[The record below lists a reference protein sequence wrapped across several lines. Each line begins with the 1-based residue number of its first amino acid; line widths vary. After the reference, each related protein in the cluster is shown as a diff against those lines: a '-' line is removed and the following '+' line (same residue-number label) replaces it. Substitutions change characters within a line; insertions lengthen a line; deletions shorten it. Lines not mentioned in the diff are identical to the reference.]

1 MRKFQ
6 LVGSGG
12 STMSAATAAATMTVM
27 AMALALALA
36 SGGCPTKKKPRLG
49 VLVEDA
55 LLVGDGAP
63 AGVAVTSGGLTF
75 RLAEG
80 QSPHGPAANNPL
92 DPGKPLSAA
101 QTKAL
106 LARVGAV
113 VMKAGDQSAFAF
125 RARSLPPPRTGKT
138 VKGVFPPPI
147 KPQVVDVKKGGP
159 LKVLRGSPVG
169 DVLMAP
175 KLSVTFN
182 QPMVAV
188 TSHAD
193 TIAKGVPVTLTPS
206 IKGQW
211 RWIGTRTL
219 LFETKLRFPM
229 ATAFTA
235 TVGAGTKSANGGVLA
250 EAKTWSFSTP
260 PPRLLGRYPSHGPQR
275 LDPVFFLGFDQR
287 IDPDRVLAKV
297 VLSGGGKQVALL
309 RAPKGRIVGDKI
321 LAALVKG
328 SERAKHKSRWV
339 AFVATERLTPGTSYT
354 VTVGEG
360 TPSAEGPLTTKKD
373 QTFTFKTYDP
383 LKVRWRNCEEKVP
396 CRPPT
401 GLMMRFN
408 NPLDEKV
415 FDAKSLTVT
424 PKIPDMRIVARGSS
438 LYVYGQ
444 VKGRTTY
451 KVTLPATLKD
461 TFGQTLGADQTLS
474 FFLKDARPR
483 LMSNYKGMVVLDPKG
498 DKVFR
503 LHSINYK
510 QLRVT
515 IRRVQ
520 ASDWSAYLDYQRK
533 YRRIKDVPPM
543 PGKLVVAKT
552 LTVKGS
558 PDQMVETVIP
568 LKKGLNKQGHGQLL
582 VQVSN
587 WPLPE
592 KRYLRKY
599 LLAWVQATDLAVDAF
614 VDHTHLLGWVTRL
627 SDGKPVSGAELSIRP
642 TGVKGTSGGDG
653 LAKLAL
659 AGYDKD
665 IKRRVL
671 VAKTATDVVLLPES
685 RYYWGSGYW
694 YKRTKPGESL
704 RWFVYDDRKLYKP
717 KEEVRLKGWVRLVD
731 MGASGRIRLLPQP
744 AQKVTWTVLGPR
756 NNKVANGTAEI
767 NALGGFNLKFKLPDN
782 VNLGRARVSLRVPVA
797 ASGSNHTHRF
807 LIAEFKRPEFEVSA
821 QASTGPH
828 MIGKHVDVQVKAS
841 YFAGGGLPG
850 AKVNWRVTASK
861 GSYTPPN
868 RSGWT
873 FVGWAPTWGRK
884 TKVRSKSEV
893 FSGITD
899 SRGAHRVRIH
909 FDAVDPPRPMSVTAS
924 ATITDVNRRT
934 WTASKALVVHPSK
947 LYVGMRTKKYFVR
960 RGTPMQVEVI
970 VTDLQGKA
978 VSGRVVGVQAVRKE
992 WRYVKRKWRPVE
1004 RDAQNCRLV
1013 SGKDPGKCVFKTS
1026 KGGRYIIR
1034 ARVTDADGKPN
1045 RTTMTRWVTGGK
1057 LPPKHKVE
1065 KEKVR
1070 LIAGQKRYQPG
1081 ETAEIL
1087 VQAPFYPAEGLM
1099 TVRRAGIASVKR
1111 FTMSSST
1118 TTLQVAITESH
1129 YPSLR
1134 VRVDLVG
1141 AAARLDASGEPVKKL
1156 PKRPAYASGSISLP
1170 VPPLKRSLKVVVTP
1184 GKKSIAP
1191 GQKTALNVTLTDADG
1206 KPVAGA
1212 EVALVA
1218 VDEAVLSL
1226 TGYKL
1231 SSPLS
1236 TFHPYR
1242 SGGVRDTYLRAMVQL
1257 MDPTEMLKR
1266 LGNSAPSGVMMQ
1278 KKEGKM
1284 AAASTMDSAARP
1296 APSRA
1301 RSSGGRGFGA
1311 SRRRSAKGKRSQP
1324 KKPATAQPIAVRKN
1338 FEPLAL
1344 FAPTVRTDAAGK
1356 ARVELKVPDN
1366 LTRYRVMAVAVAKAT
1381 HYGYGE
1387 ASVTARN
1394 PLMLRPAAP
1403 RFLNFGDRF
1412 SLPIVVQNQTDQAME
1427 VQVAVRGTNVKWTG
1441 GQGKVISVPANDRRE
1456 VRFGAETVMA
1466 GIARFQVAAATGS
1479 YADAAQIK
1487 LPVWTPATTEA
1498 FATYGTIDKGA
1509 TIQPVSMPKN
1519 VFKAFGGL
1527 EISTSSTALHALT
1540 DAVLYIYSY
1549 PYDCSEQIASRV
1561 LAVAALRDVLSSFK
1575 AKGLPK
1581 GPAITA
1587 AVVRDM
1593 RRLRNMQNDDGGWG
1607 FWRRYQR
1614 SWPFLSVHV
1623 THALVRAKAK
1633 GFAVPP
1639 TMISNALGHIKNIER
1654 HIPSTYGEHIRRVI
1668 VAYSV
1673 YVRYLAKDVDVGKAL
1688 RTYRWFKS
1696 HKHEA
1701 LEAIGWLYPVLSG
1714 APAAG
1719 KEIAEI
1725 RKDLN
1730 NRITETAGAAHFRTS
1745 YSDGAHLILYSN
1757 RRVDGILLEGLI
1769 KDQPKSDLIPKI
1781 VRGLLA
1787 HRKRGRWSNTQENVW
1802 VLLALDKYFN
1812 TYEKVTPNFVAR
1824 VWLGE
1829 QFAGQHRF
1837 AGRTTERHRIDI
1849 PMKLLGEPGKQMG
1862 LVVDKKGAG
1871 RLYYRIGMRY
1881 APADLRPPPASHGFT
1896 VQRRYEAVDKPSDVA
1911 RLPDG
1916 TWKVK
1921 AGARVRVVVTMVA
1934 HARRYHV
1941 ALVDPL
1947 PAGLEAINTTLK
1959 GAEPVPKAKAAGNSA
1974 LRRRG
1979 RRRGRGRHMG
1989 RSRGFRGRYY
1999 WGWWRRAW
2007 YEHQNLRDER
2017 AEAFTSYLRAG
2028 VHTYKYIT
2036 RALTPGTFV
2045 VPPAKAEEMYHPE
2058 TFGRSAGDKLIVE

>member
-1 MRKFQ
+1 MRKLQ
-6 LVGSGG
+6 IAGLCGL
-12 STMSAATAAATMTVM
+12 TMAAVM
-27 AMALALALA
+27 VLAVALA
-36 SGGCPTKKKPRLG
+36 GCPTKKKPPLG
-49 VLVEDA
+49 VLAEGA
-55 LLVGDGAP
+55 LLGSDGART
-63 AGVAVTSGGLTF
+63 GVAVTRGGLTF

-106 LARVGAV
+106 LARVPAV
-113 VMKAGDQSAFAF
+113 VMKTGDQTAFAF

-147 KPQVVDVKKGGP
+147 KPSVVDVKAGGP
-159 LKVLRGSPVG
+159 LKVLRSSPVG

-193 TIAKGVPVTLTPS
+193 TIAKGAPVKLTPS

-235 TVGAGTKSANGGVLA
+235 TVDAGTKSANGGVLA
-250 EAKTWSFSTP
+250 EAKSWNFSTP
-260 PPRLLGRYPSHGPQR
+260 APRLIQRFPSYGPQR
-275 LDPVFFLGFDQR
+275 LDPVFFIGFDQR

-297 VLSGGGKQVALL
+297 VLSGGGKKIALQ
-309 RAPKGRIVGDKI
+309 RATKARMDGDKTI
-321 LAALVKG
+321 ASLVKG

-339 AFVATERLTPGTSYT
+339 AFVAAERLTPGTQYT

-383 LKVRWRNCEEKVP
+383 LRVKWRNCKETRP
-396 CRPPT
+396 CHPPT
-401 GLMMRFN
+401 SLMMRFN

-415 FDAKSLTVT
+415 FVAKSVQVT
-424 PKIPDMRIVARGSS
+424 PKIPEMRIVARGSS
-438 LYVYGQ
+438 LYVYGR

-451 KVTLPATLKD
+451 KVTLPATLTD
-461 TFGQTLGADQTLS
+461 TFGQTLGAPETLS
-474 FFLKDARPR
+474 FYLKDARPR
-483 LMSNYKGMVVLDPKG
+483 LQSNYKGMVVLDPKG

-503 LHSINYK
+503 VHSINYK

-520 ASDWSAYLDYQRK
+520 ASDWSGYLDYQRK
-533 YRRIKDVPPM
+533 YRWRKDVPPM
-543 PGKLVVAKT
+543 PGTLVVAKT

-592 KRYLRKY
+592 KRHKRKY
-599 LLAWVQATDLAVDAF
+599 VLSWVQATDLAVDAF

-627 SDGKPVSGAELSIRP
+627 SDGKPVSGADLSIRP
-642 TGVKGTSGGDG
+642 TGVTGKSGGDG

-659 AGYDKD
+659 AGYDKAT
-665 IKRRVL
+665 KRRVL

-694 YKRTKPGESL
+694 YKRTAPGESL

-731 MGASGRIRLLPQP
+731 MGASGTIRLLPQP
-744 AQKVTWTVLGPR
+744 AQTVTWTVLGPR
-756 NNKVANGTAEI
+756 NNKVANGTAEV

-782 VNLGRARVSLRVPVA
+782 VNLGSARVTLSTTGAVA
-797 ASGSNHTHRF
+797 GNHHTHRF
-807 LIAEFKRPEFEVSA
+807 RIAEFKRPEFEVSA
-821 QASTGPH
+821 QVSAGPH
-828 MIGKHVDVQVKAS
+828 MIGNHADVQVKAS

-850 AKVNWRVTASK
+850 AKVKWRVTANP
-861 GSYTPPN
+861 GSFTPPN

-873 FVGWAPTWGRK
+873 FVGWAPSWGRK
-884 TKVRSKSEV
+884 PKVRSHSEA
-893 FSGITD
+893 FAGITD

-909 FDAVDPPRPMSVTAS
+909 FDAVDPPRPMSVSAA

-934 WTASKALVVHPSK
+934 WTATKTLVVHPSK
-947 LYVGMRTKKYFVR
+947 LYVGLRTKKYFVR
-960 RGTPMQVEVI
+960 RGTPMLVEVI

-978 VSGRVVGVQAVRKE
+978 VSGRVVGVQAVRRE
-992 WRYVKRKWRPVE
+992 WRYLKRKWQPVE

-1026 KGGRYIIR
+1026 KGGSYIIR

-1045 RTTMTRWVTGGK
+1045 RTSMTRWVTGGK

-1065 KEKVR
+1065 REKVR
-1070 LIAGQKRYQPG
+1070 LIAGQKKYQPG
-1081 ETAEIL
+1081 QTAEIL

-1099 TVRRAGIASVKR
+1099 TVRRSGIALVKR
-1111 FTMSSST
+1111 FSMTSST
-1118 TTLQVAITESH
+1118 TTLQVPITESH
-1129 YPSLR
+1129 YPSLS

-1141 AAARLDASGEPVKKL
+1141 AAARLDASGEPVKNL
-1156 PKRPAYASGSISLP
+1156 PKRPAYASGDISLP

-1191 GQKTALNVTLTDADG
+1191 GGKTALNVTLTDADG

-1218 VDEAVLSL
+1218 VDESVLSL

-1231 SSPLS
+1231 YSPLS

-1242 SGGVRDTYLRAMVQL
+1242 PGGVRDTYLRAMVQL

-1266 LGNSAPSGVMMQ
+1266 LGNAAPGGVMLQ
-1278 KKEGKM
+1278 KKERSLDEG
-1284 AAASTMDSAARP
+1284 AADDAPRA
-1296 APSRA
+1296 APSMA
-1301 RSSGGRGFGA
+1301 RSGSSRGFGGVK
-1311 SRRRSAKGKRSQP
+1311 RRSRSAKGKRKMP
-1324 KKPATAQPIAVRKN
+1324 KKPTSTGPIVVRKN
-1338 FEPLAL
+1338 FDPLAL
-1344 FAPTVRTDAAGK
+1344 FAPTVKTDASGK
-1356 ARVELKVPDN
+1356 ARMELKVPDN

-1412 SLPIVVQNQTDQAME
+1412 SLPIVVQNQTDQAMQ

-1441 GQGKVISVPANDRRE
+1441 AQGKVISVPANDRRE

-1509 TIQPVSMPKN
+1509 TIQPVSMPNN
-1519 VFKAFGGL
+1519 VIKTFGGL
-1527 EISTSSTALHALT
+1527 EITTSSTALQALT

-1549 PYDCSEQIASRV
+1549 PYECSEQISSRV
-1561 LAVAALRDVLSSFK
+1561 LAVAALKDVLSSFK

-1587 AVVRDM
+1587 AVARDM

-1623 THALVRAKAK
+1623 THALVRARAK
-1633 GFAVPP
+1633 GFAVPAR
-1639 TMISNALGHIKNIER
+1639 MINGALGHIKNIER
-1654 HIPSTYGEHIRRVI
+1654 HIPSTYGPHIRRVI
-1668 VAYSV
+1668 AAYSV
-1673 YVRYLAKDVDVGKAL
+1673 YVRYLAKDVDVAKAL

-1714 APAAG
+1714 APTAR
-1719 KEIAEI
+1719 KEILEI

-1745 YSDGAHLILYSN
+1745 YSDGAHLILYSK

-1787 HRKRGRWSNTQENVW
+1787 HRKRGRWGNTQENVW

-1812 TYEKVTPNFVAR
+1812 TYEKTTPNFVAR
-1824 VWLGE
+1824 VWLGD

-1862 LVVDKKGAG
+1862 LVVDKQGPG

-1881 APADLRPPPASHGFT
+1881 APSDLRPPPANHGFT
-1896 VQRRYEAVDKPSDVA
+1896 VQRRYEAVDKPSQVT

-1959 GAEPVPKAKAAGNSA
+1959 GAEPAPKAKPRGNSS
-1974 LRRRG
+1974 LRG
-1979 RRRGRGRHMG
+1979 RRFSRG
-1989 RSRGFRGRYY
+1989 RSRGFRGRYR

>member
-1 MRKFQ
+1 MKKLQ
-6 LVGSGG
+6 IVVLCGLMGALV
-12 STMSAATAAATMTVM
+12 VM
-27 AMALALALA
+27 A
-36 SGGCPTKKKPRLG
+36 GCPTKKKPPLG
-49 VLVEDA
+49 VKAEGA
-55 LLVGDGAP
+55 LLASDGAR
-63 AGVAVTSGGLTF
+63 AGVAVTRGGLTF

-80 QSPHGPAANNPL
+80 QSPHGPAAKNPL
-92 DPGKPLSAA
+92 DPGKPMSEA

-106 LARVGAV
+106 LARVPAL
-113 VMKAGDQSAFAF
+113 AAESGDQTAFAF

-138 VKGVFPPPI
+138 VHGVFPPPI

-175 KLSVTFN
+175 KLSVTFS

-193 TIAKGVPVTLTPS
+193 TIAKGVPVKLTPS
-206 IKGQW
+206 LAGQW

-219 LFETKLRFPM
+219 LFETKVRFPM
-229 ATAFTA
+229 ATRYTA
-235 TVGAGTKSANGGVLA
+235 TVPAGTKSANGGTLV
-250 EAKTWSFSTP
+250 EAKSWSFATP
-260 PPRLLGRYPSHGPQR
+260 APRLIQSYPSYGPQR
-275 LDPVFFLGFDQR
+275 LDPVVYLGFDQR

-297 VLSGGGKQVALL
+297 TVSGGGRKVALQ
-309 RAPKGRIVGDKI
+309 RATKGRIDADKVVS
-321 LAALVKG
+321 ALVKT
-328 SERAKHKSRWV
+328 SHRAKHKSRWV
-339 AFVATERLTPGTSYT
+339 AFVANGRLTPGTSYS

-373 QTFTFKTYDP
+373 QTFSFKTYDP
-383 LKVRWRNCEEKVP
+383 LRVRWQNCREKYP

-401 GLMMRFN
+401 SLMMRFN
-408 NPLDEKV
+408 NPLDEKL
-415 FDAKSLTVT
+415 FDAKAVRVT
-424 PKIPDMRIVARGSS
+424 PKIPEMRVVARGSS
-438 LYVYGQ
+438 LYVYGRI
-444 VKGRTTY
+444 KGRTTY
-451 KVTLPATLKD
+451 RVTLPADLTD
-461 TFGQTLGADQTLS
+461 TFGQTLGKPETVT
-474 FFLKDARPR
+474 FYLKEASPR
-483 LMSNYKGMVVLDPKG
+483 LMSNYSGMVVLDPKG
-498 DKVFR
+498 DKVFSV
-503 LHSINYK
+503 HSINHK
-510 QLRVT
+510 RLRV
-515 IRRVQ
+515 IVRRVKP
-520 ASDWSAYLDYQRK
+520 SDWAAYLDYQRK
-533 YRRIKDVPPM
+533 YRREKNVPPM
-543 PGKLVVAKT
+543 PGKLVTAKT

-558 PDQMVETVIP
+558 PDQMTETVIP
-568 LKKGLNKQGHGQLL
+568 LKKGLNKKGHGQLV
-582 VQVSN
+582 VQVSG

-592 KRYLRKY
+592 KRWKRQYV
-599 LLAWVQATDLAVDAF
+599 LAWVQATDLAVDAF

-627 SDGKPVSGAELSIRP
+627 SDGKPVSGARLSIQP
-642 TGVKGTSGGDG
+642 TAVTGKSGGDG
-653 LAKLAL
+653 LANLAL
-659 AGYDKD
+659 AAHDKD
-665 IKRRVL
+665 HKRRVL
-671 VAKTATDVVLLPES
+671 VAETATDAVILPES

-694 YKRTKPGESL
+694 YKRTPPGESL

-731 MGASGRIRLLPQP
+731 MGASGSIRLVPQP
-744 AQKVTWTVLGPR
+744 AQQVTWTVKGPR
-756 NNKVANGTAEI
+756 GNKVAAGTAAI
-767 NALGGFNLKFKLPDN
+767 NALGGFDLKFKLPDN
-782 VNLGRARVSLRVPVA
+782 VNLGYGRVSLSTTGVVA
-797 ASGSNHTHRF
+797 GNYHTHSFR
-807 LIAEFKRPEFEVSA
+807 IAEFKRPEFEVST
-821 QASTGPH
+821 QASVGPH
-828 MIGKHVDVQVKAS
+828 MIGNHADVQVKAR

-850 AKVNWRVTASK
+850 AKVRWNVTASK

-873 FVGWAPTWGRK
+873 FVGWAPSWGRR
-884 TKVRSKSEV
+884 TQVKSNSEK

-899 SRGAHRVRIH
+899 SRGTHRLRIH
-909 FDAVDPPRPMSVTAS
+909 FDAVDPPRPMSVIAS

-934 WTASKALVVHPSK
+934 WTAVKTLVVHPSK
-947 LYVGMRTKKYFVR
+947 LYVGLRTKKYFVR
-960 RGTPMQVEVI
+960 KGTPLQVEVI
-970 VTDLQGKA
+970 VTDLKGKA
-978 VSGRVVGVQAVRKE
+978 VSGRVVGVQAVRQV
-992 WRYVKRKWRPVE
+992 WRYVRRKWRPVE
-1004 RDAQNCRLV
+1004 RDPQNCRLV
-1013 SGKDPGKCVFKTS
+1013 SGKDPGKCVFKTT
-1026 KGGRYIIR
+1026 KGGRYTIR

-1045 RTTMTRWVTGGK
+1045 RTTMTRWVSGGK

-1081 ETAEIL
+1081 DTAEIL
-1087 VQAPFYPAEGLM
+1087 VQAPFAPAEGLM
-1099 TVRRAGIASVKR
+1099 TVRRAGIAVVKR
-1111 FTMSSST
+1111 FTMKSST
-1118 TTLQVAITESH
+1118 TTLKVPITESH
-1129 YPSLR
+1129 YPSLG

-1141 AAARLDASGEPVKKL
+1141 AAARLDKSGEPVPKL
-1156 PKRPAYASGSISLP
+1156 PKRPAYASGDISLS
-1170 VPPLKRSLKVVVTP
+1170 VPPLKRSLKVVVKP
-1184 GKKSIAP
+1184 GRKSLAP
-1191 GQKTALNVTLTDADG
+1191 GGRTPLDVTLTDADG

-1218 VDEAVLSL
+1218 VDEAVLAL

-1231 SSPLS
+1231 YSPLS

-1242 SGGVRDTYLRAMVQL
+1242 SGGVRDTYLRALVQL
-1257 MDPTEMLKR
+1257 MDPTKMLEK
-1266 LGNSAPSGVMMQ
+1266 LGSRAPGGVMRQ
-1278 KKEGKM
+1278 RSIGKKSALEGM
-1284 AAASTMDSAARP
+1284 VDSAAKP
-1296 APSRA
+1296 APSLSPRRA
-1301 RSSGGRGFGA
+1301 GRRYK
-1311 SRRRSAKGKRSQP
+1311 SKRGPSKNGRKRPSQP
-1324 KKPATAQPIAVRKN
+1324 AGTPITLRKN
-1338 FEPLAL
+1338 FSPLAL
-1344 FAPTVRTDAAGK
+1344 FAPTVKTDATGK
-1356 ARVELKVPDN
+1356 ARVVLKVPDN

-1387 ASVTARN
+1387 ASVTAQN

-1403 RFLNFGDRF
+1403 RFLNFGDQF
-1412 SLPIVVQNQTDQAME
+1412 SLPVVVQNQTDQAME
-1427 VQVAVRGTNVKWTG
+1427 VQVAVRGTNVKWSG

-1466 GIARFQVAAATGS
+1466 GVARFQVAAATGS
-1479 YADAAQIK
+1479 FADAAQLK

-1519 VFKAFGGL
+1519 VIKAFGGL

-1581 GPAITA
+1581 GPAIKA
-1587 AVVRDM
+1587 AMSRDM
-1593 RRLRNMQNDDGGWG
+1593 RRLQNMQNDDGGWG

-1614 SWPFLSVHV
+1614 SWPFLSIHV
-1623 THALVRAKAK
+1623 AHALVRAKAK

-1639 TMISNALGHIKNIER
+1639 RMIANALGHIKHIER
-1654 HIPSTYGEHIRRVI
+1654 HIPPGYGQHIRRVI

-1673 YVRYLAKDVDVGKAL
+1673 YVRGLAGDVDVGKAL
-1688 RTYRWFKS
+1688 TTYRWFKAR
-1696 HKHEA
+1696 KHEA

-1714 APAAG
+1714 APTAR

-1787 HRKRGRWSNTQENVW
+1787 HRKRGRWGNTQENVW

-1812 TYEKVTPNFVAR
+1812 TYEKITPNFVAR
-1824 VWLGE
+1824 VWLGD

-1837 AGRTTERHRIDI
+1837 AGRTTDRHRIDI
-1849 PMKLLGEPGKQMG
+1849 PMKLLGEPGKQQG

-1881 APADLRPPPASHGFT
+1881 APADLRPTPANHGFT
-1896 VQRRYEAVDKPSDVA
+1896 VQRRYEAVDKPTDVA
-1911 RLPDG
+1911 RLPSG
-1916 TWKVK
+1916 IWKVK

-1947 PAGLEAINTTLK
+1947 PAGLEAINTALK
-1959 GAEPVPKAKAAGNSA
+1959 GAEAVPKAKSKRVSG
-1974 LRRRG
+1974 RRWGHRGIRRG
-1979 RRRGRGRHMG
+1979 RRSGH
-1989 RSRGFRGRYY
+1989 RYY

-2007 YEHQNLRDER
+2007 FEHQNLRDER

-2028 VHTYKYIT
+2028 VHVYKYVT

-2058 TFGRSAGDKLIVE
+2058 TFGRSAGDKLIVK